1 MQDLTFHG
9 TEQVLRRSDIAFGD
23 AQMRTLG
30 LVAPDGF
37 FANLGYLLS
46 DQCEMGIKLARFQGR
61 RKERFQTRR
70 EFAESLLAQAADAL
84 EALDLLNSVKGSSMA
99 ARQGATSATTR
110 PRPCGRPCATP
121 SCIATTAYRQ
131 PST

>member
-30 LVAPDGF
+30 LVALDGF

-70 EFAESLLAQAADAL
+70 EFAESLLAQAADVL